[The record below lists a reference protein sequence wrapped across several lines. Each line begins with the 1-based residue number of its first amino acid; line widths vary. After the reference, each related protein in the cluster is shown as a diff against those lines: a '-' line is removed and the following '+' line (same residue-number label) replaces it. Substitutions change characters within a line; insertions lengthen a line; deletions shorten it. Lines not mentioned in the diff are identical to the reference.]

1 MEHDYPWIKGVGS
14 VAELPA
20 SFYQSFSSGVLEM
33 GGLMRHAEP
42 QVFLRETLLILR
54 RFIGFDSAWWGQV
67 SPGGPGVGPRNLLH
81 ASMGL
86 STTFAQEWNGVIAAS
101 DCFAQ
106 DSIASLGTVLR
117 ASGDCEDGESE
128 EMLAFVKRHGL
139 HTIMAIT
146 FELPGSGLLF
156 FVCLYRNC
164 PHAAFND
171 VESMLF
177 LEFTQHMLQSW
188 KHRLAD
194 WQAAFGASSL
204 DGLAVADAQGQL
216 YYLGR
221 RIGDALARDCDDWQ
235 GTTLPRSVTAAFAHL
250 PCSVTLG
257 GAKLVL
263 APADSLVAIT
273 LAGAGQR
280 AQLTPRELSAAL
292 LYARGQSY
300 KEIAREMGLTPS
312 TVRTYLRDVY
322 SSLGVSN
329 KIELAAALAHA

>member
-1 MEHDYPWIKGVGS
+1 MEQDYPWIKGVGR

-20 SFYQSFSSGVLEM
+20 SFYHSFSGGLLEM
-33 GGLMRHAEP
+33 GELMRHAEP

-67 SPGGPGVGPRNLLH
+67 CPGVDGAGPRNLLH
-81 ASMGL
+81 ASIGL
-86 STTFAQEWNGVIAAS
+86 SPTFAQEWNGVIAAC
-101 DCFAQ
+101 DWFAQ
-106 DSIASLGTVLR
+106 DSIGSLGTVLR
-117 ASGDCEDGESE
+117 ASGECDEGPE
-128 EMLAFVKRHGL
+128 EMLAFVERHGL

-164 PHAAFND
+164 PQAAFND

-194 WQAAFGASSL
+194 WRAAFGAASL
-204 DGLAVADAQGQL
+204 EEMAVADTRGQL

-221 RIGDALARDCDDWQ
+221 RIGDALARHCDDWQ
-235 GTTLPRSVTAAFAHL
+235 GTILPPSMMAAFARL
-250 PCSVTLG
+250 PCGVTLG

-263 APADSLVAIT
+263 EPTGELVAMV

-280 AQLTPRELSAAL
+280 AQLSPRELSAAL

-312 TVRTYLRDVY
+312 TVRTYLRNAY
-322 SSLGVSN
+322 YSLGVSN